1 MTKISLKQ
9 FIDKTKG
16 TKVDVPWGKGKLKG
30 QCVSLVQQYIGQCL
44 GQPMKPRGNAKDW
57 TKTYVNEGLGKIT
70 KNARYGDII
79 VYNIGQYGHI
89 AIYINSSK
97 MYDQNSG
104 YHDNYKAG
112 YGKLIKGGTYL
123 RPNASLVPDTDIYT
137 KGVYKL
143 LFNKCLRKNHNLGNN
158 IYKVIECNKTIEPY
172 LVNKKANDKAE
183 LKKGSEVRITNIYNE
198 NGRIWGKLNF
208 TKPYWI
214 VLQNKDG
221 SAQANR
227 IS

>member
-79 VYNIGQYGHI
+79 VYDIGEYGHI
-89 AIYINSSK
+89 AIYIDSST
-97 MYDQNSG
+97 MYDQNNG
-104 YHDNYKAG
+104 YHDNYRAG
-112 YGKLIKGGTYL
+112 YGVQLKCKTTYL
-123 RPNASLVPDTDIYT
+123 RPNAKLIPDDKEYWVPAD
-137 KGVYKL
+137 YKL
-143 LFNKCLRKNHNLGNN
+143 LKDKALRKTAKITTN
-158 IYKVIECNKTIEPY
+158 IYKVKECSLAVQKY
-172 LVNKKANDKAE
+172 LTSKKPNDSAY
-183 LKKGSEVRITNIYNE
+183 LKKDTDIKISKIQKEGKRV
-198 NGRIWGKLNF
+198 WGLMGK
-208 TKPYWI
+208 YWI
-214 VLQNKDG
+214 VLCNKDG
-221 SAQANR
+221 TKQATKL
-227 IS
+227 